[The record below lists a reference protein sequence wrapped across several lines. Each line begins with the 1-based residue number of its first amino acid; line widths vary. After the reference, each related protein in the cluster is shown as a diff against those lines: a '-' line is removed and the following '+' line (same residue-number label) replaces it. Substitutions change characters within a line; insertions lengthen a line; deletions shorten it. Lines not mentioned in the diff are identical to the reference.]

1 MSRVSE
7 KLITVLSQEYEES
20 HPLIMTVSVGI
31 PTTQYLM
38 IGMVSYSIVLQSIKF
53 FKKKTAPSS
62 DNSSTN

>member
-31 PTTQYLM
+31 PATQYLM
-38 IGMVSYSIVLQSIKF
+38 IGMVCYSLVVQGVKF
-53 FKKKTAPSS
+53 FKKKKSP
-62 DNSSTN
+62 NSQS